1 MFSVSRVVV
10 NRQMGIG
17 GIVVEELDENGN
29 VINTYS
35 VTFNINESVEAI
47 KDRIKNKILEDREN
61 KKVNEEYY
69 NKLKVIEEMLND
81 EIR

>member
-10 NRQMGIG
+10 NRLTGIG
-17 GIVVEELDENGN
+17 SITVEELDENGN

-35 VTFNINESVEAI
+35 VTFNINESAETI
-47 KDRIKNKILEDREN
+47 KDRIKNLILEDREN

>member
-1 MFSVSRVVV
+1 MFSVSSVVV
-10 NRQMGIG
+10 NRSMGIG
-17 GIVVEELDENGN
+17 AITVDEIDENGN

-35 VTFNINESVEAI
+35 VIFNLNESVEVI

-69 NKLKVIEEMLND
+69 NRLKVIEEMLND